1 MARPLRIQYNGAFY
15 HVTARGNEKKRIYFS
30 NADYDTFKYYV
41 EKARDKYAFLLHCY
55 VLMINHYHLVIETPS
70 ANLNSIMHYINSSY
84 TNYVNRKMNR
94 SGHLLQ
100 GRYKAILI
108 DQDSYL
114 LELSRYIH
122 LNPVRAGM
130 VQRPEDYPHSSY
142 GSYIGKSKEN
152 SVDRDCILR
161 MISGNEKNAAQQY
174 KCFVEK
180 AVGKKLDNPLKRTFG
195 GVIAGGEMFVKKA
208 LGHVAHADV
217 SKSEISNRRELK
229 SLCTPEEIIGK
240 LCLIVNV
247 DKESIVN
254 GNTRDCRSI
263 AIFLMKKY
271 TGLSNCE
278 IGKVFG
284 GLSYSGVSKVYRRF
298 KEKIE
303 KDSSLRRKVMA
314 IMSNVKG

>member
-30 NADYDTFKYYV
+30 NADYDKFKYYV
-41 EKARDKYAFLLHCY
+41 DKARDKYAFLLHCY

-130 VQRPEDYPHSSY
+130 VKRQEDYPHSSY
-142 GSYIGKSKEN
+142 GSSIGKRKEN
-152 SVDRDCILR
+152 RVDRDFILR
-161 MISGNEKNAAQQY
+161 MISGSGKNSAQNY

-180 AVGKKLDNPLKRTFG
+180 AVGKKLDNPLKMIFG
-195 GVIAGGEMFVKKA
+195 GAIAGGEVFVKKA
-208 LGHVAHADV
+208 LDQVANTDL
-217 SKSEISNRRELK
+217 SKAEISNRRELRSICK
-229 SLCTPEEIIGK
+229 PEELIGK
-240 LCLIVNV
+240 LCVILNV

-254 GNTRDCRSI
+254 GKTKDGRSI

-278 IGKVFG
+278 IGRIFG

-298 KEKIE
+298 EEKIE
-303 KDSSLRRKVMA
+303 KDSSLRRKIMA